1 MLAETIRSSGQGAGE
16 ILLKLEGIG
25 KSFPGVRA
33 LHNVHLEVRKG
44 EVHALVGENGAGKST
59 LMKILSGAY
68 TRDAGEIYWEGQ
80 PIVIHNPREAQD
92 LGIGII
98 YQEFNLVP
106 QLSIAENV
114 WISREPFRN
123 RTLQLID
130 WKEMRRRTQ
139 TLLDELHLPL
149 DPKRLV
155 AGLGVAQQQMVE
167 IAKALSLDAKLLI
180 MDEPTSALTDTEINQ
195 LFTLIRRLK
204 ERGVSVVFISHHL
217 DEVFEICDRGTVL
230 RDGEYIDTVDLAQVT
245 EEDIIR
251 LMVGRNLDQQYPK
264 VPSERGEEALRV
276 EGLNREGV
284 LHDISFTAYAGE
296 ILGIAG
302 LVGAGRTEL
311 MRAVFGADPINSGRV
326 YIFGK
331 ETAVKSPQ
339 VAIRAGVGLLP
350 EDRKQQGLV
359 LMLSVLHNMSMASLD
374 RLTTNLLLRKDDERK
389 QANGFVD
396 KLRIATPSVNQQVQ
410 YLSGGNQQK
419 VVLAKWLASQSR
431 VLIFDEPTRG
441 IDVGAKVEVYNLMN
455 SLVENGVAVI
465 MVSSEMPEL
474 LGMSDRIL
482 VMHEGRIATE
492 LSRQEATQEKVLAAA
507 MGADKDD

>member
-1 MLAETIRSSGQGAGE
+1 LNSDGE
-16 ILLKLEGIG
+16 VLLRLEGIS

-33 LHNVHLEVRKG
+33 LDNVRMEVRRG
-44 EVHALVGENGAGKST
+44 EAHALLGENGAGKST

-68 TRDAGEIYWEGQ
+68 MRDAGEMIWDGQ
-80 PIVIHNPREAQD
+80 PLVIHNPREAQER
-92 LGIGII
+92 GIGII

-114 WISREPFRN
+114 WIGREPFRN
-123 RTLQLID
+123 KTLGLID
-130 WKEMRRRTQ
+130 WKTMRGRTQ
-139 TLLDELHLPL
+139 ALLDELHLSL
-149 DPKRLV
+149 DPKRPV

-167 IAKALSLDAKLLI
+167 IAKALSLDARLLI
-180 MDEPTSALTDTEINQ
+180 MDEPTSALTDTEIDQ
-195 LFTLIRRLK
+195 LFALIRRLK
-204 ERGVSVVFISHHL
+204 GRGVAVVFISHHL

-230 RDGEYIDTVDLAQVT
+230 RDGEYIDTVDLSRVT
-245 EEDIIR
+245 KNDLIR
-251 LMVGRNLDQQYPK
+251 MMVGRNLDQQYPK
-264 VPSERGEEALRV
+264 VEMRRGQEALRV
-276 EGLNREGV
+276 EGLSRERV
-284 LHDISFTAYAGE
+284 LHDIGFRAYAGE

-311 MRAVFGADPINSGRV
+311 MRAVFGADPIDAGKV
-326 YIFGK
+326 FLFGK
-331 ETAVKSPQ
+331 EVNVSSPQ
-339 VAIRAGVGLLP
+339 VAIREGVGLLP

-374 RLTTNLLLRKDDERK
+374 KLTRNLLLRKSDERK
-389 QANGFVD
+389 QAQTFVER
-396 KLRIATPSVNQQVQ
+396 LRIATPGVDQQVQ

-419 VVLAKWLASQSR
+419 VVLAKWLASQSK

-455 SLVENGVAVI
+455 NLAQNGVAII

-482 VMHEGRIATE
+482 VMREGRITAEFSRADATE
-492 LSRQEATQEKVLAAA
+492 EKVLAAA
-507 MGADKDD
+507 MGADQHD